1 MPANTFFIGI
11 GIEVKNNDNCDCD
24 TDPDSDSD
32 LMKRRTR
39 PLEAN
44 SKPDGLFKNVQTPS
58 CPALRE
64 MTNDARNAEDVRF
77 STAC

>member
-11 GIEVKNNDNCDCD
+11 GIEVKNNDDCD
-24 TDPDSDSD
+24 TDSDSD
-32 LMKRRTR
+32 LIKRRTR